1 MTLVSMCLKLKR
13 HPEYM
18 DPDKQT
24 NVENAF
30 LMMSQVSSMSVNLCE
45 NRQVLRA
52 GTNQGS
58 KTKGGNLATYSVVD
72 R

>member
-1 MTLVSMCLKLKR
+1 
-13 HPEYM
+13 M
-18 DPDKQT
+18 DPDKQR